1 MIVCPV
7 CEHQQDF
14 GVECDVCG
22 KALGGLDRLGPP
34 PVALERVEGLEVTV
48 PERLGEVAVER
59 MGELEVSRY
68 APVQVAIELTP
79 DLQASRMADV
89 GEVAV
94 ERVADLTVDRA
105 PDDGQRTVLPEGP
118 VTCRYCRNVQASGVM
133 CERCGMRLP
142 QIGAAPDV
150 VGGRLLDAE
159 EVKVRCRACGAP
171 ATAGKKCTD
180 CGHDVPF
187 PDA

>member
-22 KALGGLDRLGPP
+22 KALGGLDGLGPP
-34 PVALERVEGLEVTV
+34 PVAQERVEGLEVTISDRV
-48 PERLGEVAVER
+48 GEIAIER

-68 APVQVAIELTP
+68 ASVEVATEVTP
-79 DLQASRMADV
+79 DLETSRAAPV

-118 VTCRYCRNVQASGVM
+118 LTCRYCRNVQASGAM

-142 QIGAAPDV
+142 QVMVVPQI
-150 VGGRLLDAE
+150 VGGLLLDAE
-159 EVKVRCRACGAP
+159 DVKVRCRACGAP

>member
-1 MIVCPV
+1 MITCPV

-22 KALGGLDRLGPP
+22 KALGGLDELGPP
-34 PVALERVEGLEVTV
+34 PVSAERVEGLEVTI
-48 PERLGEVAVER
+48 PEPLGEVSVER
-59 MGELEVSRY
+59 MGDLELSRY
-68 APVQVAIELTP
+68 ASVEVAADVTP
-79 DLQASRMADV
+79 DLVATGVSV

-94 ERVADLTVDRA
+94 ERVADMTVDRV

-118 VTCRYCRNVQASGVM
+118 LTCRYCRNVQAAGSI

-142 QIGAAPDV
+142 QVIIVPQI
-150 VGGRLLDAE
+150 VGGLLLDAE
-159 EVKVRCRACGAP
+159 DVKTRCRACGAV
-171 ATAGKKCTD
+171 ATAGKKCGE